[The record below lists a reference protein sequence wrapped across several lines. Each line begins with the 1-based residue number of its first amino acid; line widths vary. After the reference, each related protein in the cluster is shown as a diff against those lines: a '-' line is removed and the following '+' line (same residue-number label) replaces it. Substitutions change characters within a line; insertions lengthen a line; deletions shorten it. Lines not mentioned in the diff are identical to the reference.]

1 MICGWTT
8 CCSSSKI
15 NPCKTRSGC
24 LRHTWIITQENER
37 ALSLDHGIECRAG
50 TLWTSDPAAIQNYPF
65 GETGLSILVDGYV
78 LPRLHCHESCK
89 RFRHADLV
97 FQLFKIYRFDFIKH
111 VKGLFIIVLA
121 VDGRFHIYSD
131 HLGVY
136 KLFYANAGSGKVS
149 VSNAMKPLAK
159 MIRPEISGDNLA
171 LNILFN
177 HFIEGR
183 TPFKNIRFSGTG
195 ALMTIGEN
203 DFKIAT
209 HWKPYDCLNGR
220 DGSFDRIE
228 KIGTF
233 FKYLVASYVE
243 YFSPET
249 ISIPATGGLD
259 CRTILAALLAD
270 GREPETYTYGNADS
284 ADANYGRLLAEAL
297 RLRHTQYRPP
307 DNLPDWFD
315 RMADLITEKGNA
327 ITSIH
332 RAHRLHAVRK
342 EAKKCDLMFLGYLG
356 GETVRGN
363 WPDNLITS
371 PFILKVWRGIENYET
386 EVSNHLGL
394 NYFKPECCDLK
405 KIEHLIR
412 TLDFVGD
419 PTNINQ
425 FHFLFRLKAHIHFAQ
440 DLNLFVND
448 VKQVIPIFMDIDY
461 LEMIFN
467 TKFNLLYKQNLTKN
481 IIKRIHAPTFSCAII
496 EFLHKGIARIPL
508 SQCFSPVEY
517 NISRYM
523 AAAKGQIRKR
533 KNKKFTAN
541 FNYQFWYKEF
551 FLSKAS
557 FSETVQYFYN
567 SNDAINNMQK
577 GSFKII
583 DEKSCLPF
591 SRLIELSKLLQ
602 YYSIRK

>member
-1 MICGWTT
+1 M
-8 CCSSSKI
+8 
-15 NPCKTRSGC
+15 
-24 LRHTWIITQENER
+24 RHTYIITQENER
-37 ALSLDHGIECRAG
+37 ALSLDRGIECRAG
-50 TLWTSDPAAIQNYPF
+50 SLWTSDPAAIQNYPY

-89 RFRHADLV
+89 RFRQADLV
-97 FQLFKIYRFDFIKH
+97 FQLFKTYRFDFIKH

-136 KLFYANAGSGKVS
+136 KLFYASSGSGQVA
-149 VSNAMKPLAK
+149 VSNAMKPLAE
-159 MIRPEISGDNLA
+159 MIRPEISADNLA

-183 TPFKNIRFSGTG
+183 TPFKNIRFSGP
-195 ALMTIGEN
+195 AAVMTIAEN

-209 HWKPYDCLNGR
+209 HWQPNDFLNGG

-233 FKYLVASYVE
+233 FKSLVASYVE

-270 GREPETYTYGNADS
+270 GRQPETYTYGNADS
-284 ADANYGRLLAEAL
+284 EDAIFGRQLAETL

-332 RAHRLHAVRK
+332 RAHRLDAIQK
-342 EAKKCDLMFLGYLG
+342 EAEKCDLMFLGYLG

-371 PFILKVWRGIENYET
+371 PFIMNVWRGIEDYET
-386 EVSNHLGL
+386 AIRSHLER
-394 NYFKPECCDLK
+394 NFFRTEHCDCQKIVYF
-405 KIEHLIR
+405 IR
-412 TLDFVGD
+412 SLDFVGD
-419 PTNINQ
+419 STNINQ

-440 DLNLFVND
+440 DLNLFTNY

-467 TKFNLLYKQNLTKN
+467 TKFNLLYKQNITKS
-481 IIKRIHAPTFSCAII
+481 IIKRIHAPTFSCAVI
-496 EFLHKGIARIPL
+496 EYH
-508 SQCFSPVEY
+508 SQRDRQNTTKSMFFS
-517 NISRYM
+517 
-523 AAAKGQIRKR
+523 G
-533 KNKKFTAN
+533 
-541 FNYQFWYKEF
+541 
-551 FLSKAS
+551 
-557 FSETVQYFYN
+557 
-567 SNDAINNMQK
+567 
-577 GSFKII
+577 
-583 DEKSCLPF
+583 
-591 SRLIELSKLLQ
+591 
-602 YYSIRK
+602 